1 MDPNPKWGLGK
12 GINFLMIGV
21 IELTFAILSY
31 NSDDRPYKRRLSDFA
46 IPAIVMSSLCL
57 LLVIERIFKR
67 HMELEQMRMK
77 LEQNGNAVNSNNSM
91 TSVVT
96 APIYPNSTYM
106 AAPVAYPNSVFMAP
120 VPACSS
126 YVAQSENQPPEYCPS
141 PSKQAYNSNV

>member
-57 LLVIERIFKR
+57 LLVIERIFKA
-67 HMELEQMRMK
+67 HQAL
-77 LEQNGNAVNSNNSM
+77 GNPNKQSVNVFNNSM